1 MAAVVIVIAIAVM
14 GTYRFQPEH
23 GSVCRRQAYYGL
35 RSLYQSN
42 HDTFPNAENCV
53 FQLTTNTTLSQT
65 LMTIFQ
71 MLISDD
77 IKSIPK
83 R

>member
-53 FQLTTNTTLSQT
+53 FQLTTNTTDDH
-65 LMTIFQ
+65 FPNAKA
-71 MLISDD
+71 DD